1 MGHESTE
8 IQGTALI
15 AGASSGIDAIYA
27 GRLAKRDYNLILVA
41 RNRSRVTALS
51 QRLRDETGRSVGTI
65 AVDLIDKTDL
75 GWIEA
80 VLRTVAS
87 DCW

>member
-15 AGASSGIDAIYA
+15 AGASSGIGAIYA

-51 QRLRDETGRSVGTI
+51 RRSRDETAVAAL
-65 AVDLIDKTDL
+65 AVDLADKTDL
-75 GWIEA
+75 ARIEA
-80 VLRTVAS
+80 VLRTNVAS